1 MLIPE
6 FQDPEF
12 FFNDFVVSN
21 SLKNIFACFSFE
33 LSEIKINLNVE
44 TILSGF
50 IYSKIRTI
58 QVMCYFN

>member
-58 QVMCYFN
+58 QVMYYFN